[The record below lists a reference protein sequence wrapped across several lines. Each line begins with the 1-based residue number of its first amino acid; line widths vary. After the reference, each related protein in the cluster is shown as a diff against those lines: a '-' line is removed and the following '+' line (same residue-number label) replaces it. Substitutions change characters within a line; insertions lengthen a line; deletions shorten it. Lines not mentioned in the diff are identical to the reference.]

1 MANGFYIGGFLNQ
14 APSVSIEL
22 TQSGVININASTVN
36 ISGSVSVGGS
46 ITAGGDVVGGGISL
60 DSHVHGGVQSGGST
74 TSTPQ

>member
-22 TQSGVININASTVN
+22 TQDGTININASTVN
-36 ISGSVSVGGS
+36 ISGSVTVGGT

-60 DSHVHGGVQSGGST
+60 DNHVHGGVETGGGN